1 MIEQVSISKIK
12 PYPNNPR
19 VNDKA
24 VDPVLASI
32 KRFKFRGAIQVDE
45 NYVIINGHTRYKA
58 AQKLGMKT
66 VPVEVISDL
75 TDDEIRAYRLAD
87 NKTGEFADWDM
98 DKLLVELSELDN
110 MDEFGFDINEE
121 ESKFFTIDDFVFDG
135 VEKPAWM
142 VIRVNLE
149 DYDDMVDE
157 INPIIEKYNARME
170 TSNEESD

>member
-1 MIEQVSISKIK
+1 
-12 PYPNNPR
+12 
-19 VNDKA
+19 
-24 VDPVLASI
+24 
-32 KRFKFRGAIQVDE
+32 
-45 NYVIINGHTRYKA
+45 
-58 AQKLGMKT
+58 MKT

-75 TDDEIRAYRLAD
+75 TDDEIKAYRLAD

-170 TSNEESD
+170 TSNEESN